1 MSTTNRIN
9 NDNPNHNSLSQQL
22 NLVVE
27 KQPNLVVEGQPSIAL
42 EVATQSASLTRAIQ
56 AFIKQLDIIA
66 PTCGNIY

>member
-1 MSTTNRIN
+1 MSTTNHIN

-27 KQPNLVVEGQPSIAL
+27 KQPNLIVEGQSLIAL
-42 EVATQSASLTRAIQ
+42 EVATQLASLTRAIQ
-56 AFIKQLDIIA
+56 TFIKQFDIIV